1 MFKYLLS
8 GLLLLF
14 SSTAFGYECNE
25 EIDNLSKEYKIP
37 IYCKLAS
44 IEYDGDPEMEE
55 AEQELIDKAT
65 FALRSFLDS
74 YDKRFL
80 FKAKLTGIFI
90 FKNIKYLDSK
100 VGGFSDGENIWLS
113 LRDIP
118 QESCNTKYVK
128 VLHHEF
134 SSNIYNQVSYVKKL
148 VWKKLSHAYHFTVNF
163 LKKCLSDPKY
173 AFETTED
180 ILEKGFLRNY
190 SMTNDENDFNI
201 YAEMLFARPQE
212 IKTLKEKYPNVKI
225 KLDKLKEYYRELG
238 FKGKFPDET

>member
-25 EIDNLSKEYKIP
+25 DIDNLSKEYRIP

-44 IEYDGDPEMEE
+44 IEYDGTPEMEE

-65 FALRSFLDS
+65 FAVRAFLDS

-80 FKAKLTGIFI
+80 FKAKLTGIFL

-100 VGGFSDGENIWLS
+100 IGGFSDGENIWLS
-113 LRDIP
+113 LRDIS
-118 QESCNTKYVK
+118 QESCNIKYAK

-134 SSNIYNQVSYVKKL
+134 SSNIYSQVSYVKKL
-148 VWKKLSHAYHFTVNF
+148 VWKKLSYAYHFTVNF
-163 LKKCLSDPKY
+163 LKKCLNDPEY
-173 AFETTED
+173 AFQTTED
-180 ILEKGFLRNY
+180 LLEKGFLRNY

-201 YAEMLFARPQE
+201 YAEILFARPQE
-212 IKTLKEKYPNVKI
+212 IKGLKEKYPNVKI